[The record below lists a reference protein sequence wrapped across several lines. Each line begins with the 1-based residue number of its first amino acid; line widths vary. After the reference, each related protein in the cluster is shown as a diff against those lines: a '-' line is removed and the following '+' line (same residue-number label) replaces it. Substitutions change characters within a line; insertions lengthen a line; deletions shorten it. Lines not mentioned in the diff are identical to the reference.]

1 MKPGARPDPL
11 DELRRANPD
20 TRRRSPSDSRARVW
34 ARIQE
39 VTMQNNSKRSVNR
52 RIALGLGLGSVAVA
66 GVAALAITLNPRP
79 APTPSNDPGP
89 GIGSCVETYSADTL
103 ANRDFAFDGTVA
115 AIDRDQ
121 VTFTVNERFAG
132 SGGAETTLTATGM
145 TGTSITS
152 AGGPSLTAGQRYLVA
167 GDDTFAWA
175 CGFTQP
181 YDAAG
186 AVEWADAT
194 R

>member
-1 MKPGARPDPL
+1 VKSSSRPDPL
-11 DELRRANPD
+11 DELRRADPD
-20 TRRRSPSDSRARVW
+20 TRRRSPSDSKARVW

-39 VTMQNNSKRSVNR
+39 VTMENNTKRPIIR
-52 RIALGLGLGSVAVA
+52 RIALGIGSVAVA
-66 GVAALAITLNPRP
+66 GIAAVTLALNPGG
-79 APTPSNDPGP
+79 APTPSSDPGS
-89 GIGSCVETYSADTL
+89 GIGSCVETDSADRL

-115 AIDRDQ
+115 AIDSDQ
-121 VTFTVNERFAG
+121 VTFTVNESFAG
-132 SGGAETTLTATGM
+132 SGGDEVTLTATGM

-152 AGGPSLTAGQRYLVA
+152 AGGASLTVGERYLVA

-181 YDAAG
+181 YDAAV
-186 AVEWADAT
+186 AAEWADAT